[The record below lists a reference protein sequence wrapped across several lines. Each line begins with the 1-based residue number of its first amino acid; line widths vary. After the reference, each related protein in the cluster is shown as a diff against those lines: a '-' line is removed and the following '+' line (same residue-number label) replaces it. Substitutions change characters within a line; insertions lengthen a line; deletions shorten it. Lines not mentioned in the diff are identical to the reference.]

1 MGKLV
6 KEDLLNDVYNL
17 VLSVDIKEEERQVL
31 LKFKNTVE
39 NGKDFDKAVVSL
51 ASDLRQ
57 IGIANIAKKEK
68 MSSSVNDFYKKISS
82 HGLFEGNLARGLA
95 ATGVIF
101 H

>member
-31 LKFKNTVE
+31 LKFKNAVE

-57 IGIANIAKKEK
+57 IGVANVSKKEK
-68 MSSSVNDFYKKISS
+68 MSTSVNDFYKKISS
-82 HGLFEGNLARGLA
+82 HGLFEGNLALGLA

>member
-31 LKFKNTVE
+31 LKFK

-82 HGLFEGNLARGLA
+82 HGLFEGNFARGLA

>member
-17 VLSVDIKEEERQVL
+17 VLSVDIKEERQVL
-31 LKFKNTVE
+31 LKFKNAVE

-57 IGIANIAKKEK
+57 IGIANVAKKEK

-82 HGLFEGNLARGLA
+82 HGLFEGNLALGLA

>member
-31 LKFKNTVE
+31 LKFKNAVE

-57 IGIANIAKKEK
+57 IANIAKKEK

-82 HGLFEGNLARGLA
+82 HGLFEGNFARGLA

>member
-17 VLSVDIKEEERQVL
+17 VLSVDIKEERQVL
-31 LKFKNTVE
+31 LKFKNAVE

-82 HGLFEGNLARGLA
+82 HGLFEGNFARGLA

>member
-1 MGKLV
+1 MFRLINVVEHGI
-6 KEDLLNDVYNL
+6 DL
-17 VLSVDIKEEERQVL
+17 
-31 LKFKNTVE
+31 
-39 NGKDFDKAVVSL
+39 DKAVVSL

-57 IGIANIAKKEK
+57 IGVANVSKKEK

-82 HGLFEGNLARGLA
+82 HGLFEGNLALGLA